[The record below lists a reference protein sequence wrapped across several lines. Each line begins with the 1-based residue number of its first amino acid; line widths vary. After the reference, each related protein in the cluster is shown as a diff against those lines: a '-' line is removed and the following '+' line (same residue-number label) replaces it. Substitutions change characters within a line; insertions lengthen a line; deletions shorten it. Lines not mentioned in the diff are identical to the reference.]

1 MSASNLISS
10 IENRAAALAGTPRMG
25 QGFVWQDLRVGQQL
39 RTFRRTVTETDLVN
53 FINTTGMLEAIFIED
68 GYDGGAI
75 RGRPVPGALTY
86 TLIEGFILQSMIQ
99 GTGLAMLELHQKIL
113 APVVVGDTIEAL
125 VEVTDIKPTSKGGRA
140 VVTSRIE
147 VYNQRQEQVM
157 VYTAVRLLAG
167 RGA

>member
-1 MSASNLISS
+1 
-10 IENRAAALAGTPRMG
+10 
-25 QGFVWQDLRVGQQL
+25 
-39 RTFRRTVTETDLVN
+39 
-53 FINTTGMLEAIFIED
+53 
-68 GYDGGAI
+68 
-75 RGRPVPGALTY
+75 
-86 TLIEGFILQSMIQ
+86 MIQ

-113 APVVVGDTIEAL
+113 GPVVVGDTIEAL

-167 RGA
+167 R